1 MKLVVC
7 NTEWAVGKKQKM
19 LNEIIFDYSPDIV
32 CATEVKEDFFLNN
45 GNILFLKVIMGITQ
59 LESIK

>member
-7 NTEWAVGKKQKM
+7 NTEWATGKKKKL

-32 CATEVKEDFFLNN
+32 CATEVKKDFFLKE
-45 GNILFLKVIMGITQ
+45 GNVNRNSFNRPCSCKKI
-59 LESIK
+59 